1 MPSTALNS
9 RVLAACALL
18 ASACGSD
25 PEVTDSTSSPDPL
38 IDTPQLG
45 ALTPSLPPETDSS
58 AAGLCD
64 NYQDPNAIPFA
75 TALFPISDACPNPR
89 ERVAPLPSSTIV
101 NVTQDQPGEICVSGR
116 VTDGWVNLIVSLD
129 RINDI
134 FSSTPPP
141 ETRQPLNTAA
151 LGIAALRFTLDP
163 APANGLHVALSQ
175 VVGENCTVTS
185 RDCIVAG
192 FYVMAEG
199 RPGVL
204 FDFDQPGSQTLTI
217 ADFQRAPWVDPT
229 LELDTTKIS
238 GVEFELNA
246 GDFAFC
252 LRDFDFLDQSGNPV
266 ARTRE

>member
-9 RVLAACALL
+9 LVLAACALF

-25 PEVTDSTSSPDPL
+25 PEATDSAPSPNPS
-38 IDTPQLG
+38 IDMPQLG
-45 ALTPSLPPETDSS
+45 APTPRLPSETDPS
-58 AAGLCD
+58 AATLCN
-64 NYQDPNAIPFA
+64 NYQEPNAIPFA

-89 ERVAPLPSSTIV
+89 ERAAPLPSSTIL
-101 NVTQDQPGEICVSGR
+101 NVTKDQPGEVCVSGQ
-116 VTDGWVNLIVSLD
+116 VTDGWVNLIVSVD

-141 ETRQPLNTAA
+141 ETRQPLNIAA

-175 VVGENCTVTS
+175 VVGENCTITS
-185 RDCIVAG
+185 QDCIVAG
-192 FYVMAEG
+192 FYVMDEG
-199 RPGVL
+199 RPGIL
-204 FDFDQPGSQTLTI
+204 FDFDQAGSQTLTI

-229 LELDTTKIS
+229 LELDTTRIS
-238 GVEFELNA
+238 GMEFELNA

-252 LRDFDFLDQSGNPV
+252 LRDFDFLDQSGNPI
-266 ARTRE
+266 ARPRE